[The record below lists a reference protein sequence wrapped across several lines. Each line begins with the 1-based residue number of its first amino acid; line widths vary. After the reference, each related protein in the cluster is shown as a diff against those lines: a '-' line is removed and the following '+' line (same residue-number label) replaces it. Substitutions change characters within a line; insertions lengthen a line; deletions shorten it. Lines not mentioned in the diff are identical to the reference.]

1 MQWQRRWSIWA
12 IFAIASGLKRDEIQ
26 PTVGFSMLPPA
37 YRGNVEQVEV
47 LARKEE
53 TAVTALQSQQQAL
66 EALALQQKS
75 QSVAQQEFHSQLSE
89 VEAKERKLEGLVQ
102 RQSEEL
108 REAQA
113 EKKKAEV
120 MLQEQ
125 SEALLRARS
134 WQIALSRAIE
144 FGNDILRDQ
153 LVGAMLY
160 FLIMMIMAK
169 VYGMAFTY
177 PYPKLH
183 TTPVVTR
190 EHFTFGLCECCNWDP
205 EAPSREIMRDRR
217 IPCCSCLCQPIRW
230 ADTASS
236 SKTGFMSFWTA
247 ALLAVVMNALCSVSF
262 FISAGIFIIVATIHR
277 QQIRRIYGMPHGTC
291 PSFTEDLCTWL
302 WCSCCATMQEAM
314 EIEYIDPPA
323 KPWQQTMMESFIPS
337 ALQTHPSTPTGTGNR
352 QERTACC

>member
-1 MQWQRRWSIWA
+1 MLANGPNPARQWHLTWSIGG
-12 IFAIASGLKRDEIQ
+12 SD
-26 PTVGFSMLPPA
+26 
-37 YRGNVEQVEV
+37 
-47 LARKEE
+47 
-53 TAVTALQSQQQAL
+53 AV
-66 EALALQQKS
+66 
-75 QSVAQQEFHSQLSE
+75 FFDHDDHG
-89 VEAKERKLEGLVQ
+89 EGLRDARWWFQ
-102 RQSEEL
+102 RFFSFL
-108 REAQA
+108 
-113 EKKKAEV
+113 
-120 MLQEQ
+120 
-125 SEALLRARS
+125 SPIWGNHPNGLLLFFRC
-134 WQIALSRAIE
+134 
-144 FGNDILRDQ
+144 
-153 LVGAMLY
+153 VG
-160 FLIMMIMAK
+160 K
-169 VYGMAFTY
+169 NPPTRMAFTY

-205 EAPSREIMRDRR
+205 AAPSREIMRDRR

-352 QERTACC
+352 QERTACCWGARFHPTDVTPIHGDGHKNATGLGVSGGGSSVWVGMG

>member
-1 MQWQRRWSIWA
+1 
-12 IFAIASGLKRDEIQ
+12 
-26 PTVGFSMLPPA
+26 
-37 YRGNVEQVEV
+37 
-47 LARKEE
+47 
-53 TAVTALQSQQQAL
+53 
-66 EALALQQKS
+66 
-75 QSVAQQEFHSQLSE
+75 
-89 VEAKERKLEGLVQ
+89 
-102 RQSEEL
+102 
-108 REAQA
+108 
-113 EKKKAEV
+113 
-120 MLQEQ
+120 
-125 SEALLRARS
+125 
-134 WQIALSRAIE
+134 
-144 FGNDILRDQ
+144 
-153 LVGAMLY
+153 MLY

-169 VYGMAFTY
+169 VYGMLGGGFKDFFYFYPHLGKSSQLFFRCVGKNPPTRMAFTY